1 MSFVSNS
8 TGSFF
13 NRSLAQM
20 ADLRAGIERGR
31 AQIATGNR
39 LERGSDDPAAAAQL
53 RSVARREALA
63 RVEGDN
69 AAQVGQD
76 LESASV
82 ELEAVTA
89 LLQRARELAVQ
100 AASTPTGPDGRRA
113 IGFELQQ
120 LAEEL
125 FTRANGTAL
134 TGEPLFAGL
143 SSGTAFT
150 RDAAGVVTY
159 AGTPTIGAVPV
170 APGTAID
177 RGLPGN
183 EVFEFD
189 LGGSPSSAFAVLGG
203 LAAALSGGAAD
214 SATAIAAAS
223 AALEGIDAALDTSS
237 RAQTIL
243 GTRLAWVE
251 QVQGQQADR
260 GIALAERRS
269 RVGDTDITEA
279 IARLQQ
285 SLTALEA
292 SQAAFA
298 RVSELNLFRALG

>member
-1 MSFVSNS
+1 MTFISSS

-13 NRSLAQM
+13 NRSLSQF
-20 ADLRAGIERGR
+20 ADLGSGIERAR
-31 AQIATGNR
+31 TQIATGNR
-39 LERGSDDPAAAAQL
+39 IERGSDDPVAAAQL

-63 RVEGDN
+63 NVEEDN

-76 LESASV
+76 LESAGV

-100 AASTPTGPDGRRA
+100 AASTATGPDGRRA
-113 IGFELQQ
+113 IGFELAQ

-125 FTRANGTAL
+125 FTRANGTTL

-143 SSGTAFT
+143 SSGAAFT
-150 RDAAGVVTY
+150 RDAAGNVTY
-159 AGTPTIGAVPV
+159 TGTVTSGAVPV
-170 APGTAID
+170 AQGTAID
-177 RGLPGN
+177 RGLPGDQ
-183 EVFEFD
+183 VFEFD
-189 LGGSPSSAFAVLGG
+189 LGGTPSSAFVVLND
-203 LAAALSGGAAD
+203 LAAALNGGSPDPAA
-214 SATAIAAAS
+214 AARGAIA
-223 AALEGIDAALDTSS
+223 GIDAALDTSS

-251 QVQGQQADR
+251 QVQEQQQDR

-269 RVGDTDITEA
+269 RLGDANITEA
-279 IARLQQ
+279 VARLQQ

>member
-1 MSFVSNS
+1 MPFVNS
-8 TGSFF
+8 SAGTFF
-13 NRSLAQM
+13 DRSLAQM
-20 ADLRAGIERGR
+20 ANLRDGIERTR
-31 AQIATGNR
+31 TQIATGNR

-53 RSVARREALA
+53 RAVARREALSG
-63 RVEGDN
+63 VEGDN
-69 AAQVGQD
+69 AARLGQD
-76 LESASV
+76 LRSATD
-82 ELEAVTA
+82 ELEAVNT
-89 LLQRARELAVQ
+89 LFQRARELAVQ
-100 AASTPTGPDGRRA
+100 AANTPTGTQGREA
-113 IGFELQQ
+113 IGLEIAQ

-125 FTRANGTAL
+125 FSRSNATAL

-150 RDAAGVVTY
+150 RDAAGNVAYT
-159 AGTPTIGAVPV
+159 GTAASGAVPV
-170 APGTAID
+170 APGTAIE

-183 EVFEFD
+183 EVFEFN
-189 LGGSPSSAFAVLGG
+189 LGGTPSSGFEVLNT
-203 LAAALSGGAAD
+203 L
-214 SATAIAAAS
+214 S
-223 AALEGIDAALDTSS
+223 AALIGGAPGGADAALAAIEGIDAALDTAN

-251 QVQGQQADR
+251 QVQTQQADR

-269 RVGDTDITEA
+269 RVGDTDIAEA
-279 IARLQQ
+279 IGRLQQ